1 MSEVIKPES
10 VNNNKIIELNNQC
23 TDVPSFD
30 PEAAKKAREQRV
42 AEYKAEHPDAVD
54 DINKAFT
61 MAKAGDRYETEATE
75 LRAQGKNDDAKII
88 QKIANT
94 VEEVAGENYDKRNGK
109 RNPQQKAS

>member
-1 MSEVIKPES
+1 MSEAIKSES
-10 VNNNKIIELNNQC
+10 VNNDKIIDFNNQD
-23 TDVPSFD
+23 TDVPAFD

-54 DINKAFT
+54 DINKAFA
-61 MAKAGDRYETEATE
+61 MAKAGDKYETEATK
-75 LRAQGKNDDAKII
+75 LRAQGKYDDAKIV

-94 VEEVAGENYDKRNGK
+94 VEEVAGEDYDKRNGK